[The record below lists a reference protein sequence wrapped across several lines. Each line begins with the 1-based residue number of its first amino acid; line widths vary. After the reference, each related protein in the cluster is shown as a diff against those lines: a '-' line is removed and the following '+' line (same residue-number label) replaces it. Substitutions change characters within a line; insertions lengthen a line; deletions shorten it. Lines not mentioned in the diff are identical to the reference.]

1 MVIIRGNEKE
11 LKIINNI
18 LCDFNEH
25 AVQYET
31 DDGKTFLQTE
41 EGFNFEKLLSP
52 QSAKSLAS

>member
-1 MVIIRGNEKE
+1 MVVINGDEKE

-41 EGFNFEKLLSP
+41 EGFNFEYKI
-52 QSAKSLAS
+52 KSLKL